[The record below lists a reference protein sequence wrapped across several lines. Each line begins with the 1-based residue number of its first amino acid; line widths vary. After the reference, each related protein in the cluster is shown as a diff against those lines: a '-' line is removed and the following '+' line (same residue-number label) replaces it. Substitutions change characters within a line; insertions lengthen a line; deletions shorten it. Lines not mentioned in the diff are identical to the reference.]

1 MLYYV
6 TIRENYNSYNRN
18 KEIYYKED
26 KTMLTALLGTA
37 VYGVYMFG
45 LKTACDKI
53 VGNET
58 YEEYLIRMANKE
70 AEEQRKKWS
79 KERA

>member
-1 MLYYV
+1 
-6 TIRENYNSYNRN
+6 
-18 KEIYYKED
+18 
-26 KTMLTALLGTA
+26 MLTALLGTA